1 MAFKPLGTERMYGI
15 LIKAILSRFNEM
27 LSIKSNFSFP
37 SASVLKQ
44 EYKKFLL
51 YNQLNLKV
59 NILKPRKKQV
69 LIYIHII

>member
-1 MAFKPLGTERMYGI
+1 
-15 LIKAILSRFNEM
+15 M

-44 EYKKFLL
+44 QYKEFLL

-59 NILKPRKKQV
+59 YILKTQKKQV
-69 LIYIHII
+69 LIYIHIM